1 MWYNEPEG
9 RGGASFELGVC
20 LLWASLQRS
29 EPKPVGEWWRVW
41 LLVGRIDLA
50 AAGENRVQPNRIGQ
64 YRNPEVPSMSQSWKK
79 NSIATSDASQEVLGP
94 RLAVDTVSGTPTTS
108 GRGSRYSTLLRE
120 AALAGLGTARP
131 RLEIDLPAGWQS
143 PLDDQVLVT
152 LVRSLVKASIEC
164 AEDCGELLITI
175 CESDDVVEIEVAD
188 DGPPLQ
194 ERAQRLPMAAAAVG
208 AELVW
213 QDCPQGGVALTAII
227 PRAQRRRLA
236 A

>member
-1 MWYNEPEG
+1 
-9 RGGASFELGVC
+9 
-20 LLWASLQRS
+20 
-29 EPKPVGEWWRVW
+29 
-41 LLVGRIDLA
+41 
-50 AAGENRVQPNRIGQ
+50 
-64 YRNPEVPSMSQSWKK
+64 MSQSWEK
-79 NSIATSDASQEVLGP
+79 NSINTSGAGSEARGP
-94 RLAVDTVSGTPTTS
+94 RLALDTVSGTPAAS
-108 GRGSRYSTLLRE
+108 SRGSKYATLLRE

-131 RLEIDLPAGWQS
+131 SLEIDLPAGWQS
-143 PLDDQVLVT
+143 PLEDQVLST

-164 AEDCGELLITI
+164 AEDCDELLITI
-175 CESDDVVEIEVAD
+175 YDSGDVVEIEVAD

-227 PRAQRRRLA
+227 PKAQRRRLA